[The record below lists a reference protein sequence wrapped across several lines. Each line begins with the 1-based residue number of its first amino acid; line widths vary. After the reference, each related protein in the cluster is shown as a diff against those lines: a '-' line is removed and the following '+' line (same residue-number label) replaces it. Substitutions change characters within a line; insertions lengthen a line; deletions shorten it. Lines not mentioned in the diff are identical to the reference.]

1 MTGVARQAATTRT
14 AGKGRI
20 ARKHSHRLKK
30 TYEPKPLSDGLVR
43 AKVNLGFDLRK
54 VPGL

>member
-1 MTGVARQAATTRT
+1 
-14 AGKGRI
+14 
-20 ARKHSHRLKK
+20 LKK